1 MTMKSRDYRKNQDDL
16 DRHIFENAKGLD
28 WIAMLLYGFVLMLV
42 GLSFADSSIL
52 HFAFVFN
59 CLYLTFLVLMLF
71 IRIRQK
77 ADKIIIWS
85 YTFACLVM
93 ILMVAYFAWSVNNK
107 MQEQETPEHQIMFD
121 ETKKVFMN
129 YDNGDTLQTKFTYY
143 NDTDLTLTIDSV
155 RTSCGC
161 TDVRYEKDTQPGC
174 TSEIVAS
181 VDLQE
186 EFGMFSHTIVV
197 YFHHN
202 HPVILKII
210 GKIK

>member
-1 MTMKSRDYRKNQDDL
+1 MKSRDYRKNQDDL

-93 ILMVAYFAWSVNNK
+93 ILMVAYFAWSVNKK

-155 RTSCGC
+155 RTSRVG
-161 TDVRYEKDTQPGC
+161 
-174 TSEIVAS
+174 
-181 VDLQE
+181 
-186 EFGMFSHTIVV
+186 
-197 YFHHN
+197 
-202 HPVILKII
+202 I
-210 GKIK
+210 G

>member
-1 MTMKSRDYRKNQDDL
+1 MKSRDYRKNQDDL

-107 MQEQETPEHQIMFD
+107 MQEQETPEHQGRFA
-121 ETKKVFMN
+121 
-129 YDNGDTLQTKFTYY
+129 
-143 NDTDLTLTIDSV
+143 
-155 RTSCGC
+155 
-161 TDVRYEKDTQPGC
+161 P
-174 TSEIVAS
+174 A
-181 VDLQE
+181 
-186 EFGMFSHTIVV
+186 
-197 YFHHN
+197 
-202 HPVILKII
+202 
-210 GKIK
+210 